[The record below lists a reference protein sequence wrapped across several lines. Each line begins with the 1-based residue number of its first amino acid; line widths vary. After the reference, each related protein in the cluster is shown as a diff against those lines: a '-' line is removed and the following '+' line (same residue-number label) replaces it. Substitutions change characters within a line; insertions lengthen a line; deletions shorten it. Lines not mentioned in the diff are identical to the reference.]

1 MISLITVIIPTYNRG
16 PSIATTIDSV
26 LAQTIIDQTE
36 IIVIDDGSTDDT
48 RQFLQIEYSKYAQIR
63 VIHQENAGVAKA
75 RNRGLEEARG
85 EFVAFLDHD
94 DIWLPQKLE
103 LQCAAFRDRP
113 QVGVVCCR
121 WRDTDLEGRFV
132 EASEE
137 AWVSRKMPSNDAYQT
152 FLRYNAVVS
161 MSVPMIRTSLLRQIG
176 GFDAKAAPCD
186 DWDLWLRLS
195 RLCHFFSLDQ
205 TLVLYRRHEQQQ
217 SQTSKKMAQ
226 RSQYVLRKQF
236 PFVWRN
242 PIKLWTAVTACAF
255 IDTVELYTQ
264 AKHCLFAKQWRK
276 AAQIILRA
284 ALRNPLALFSIEWL
298 YLMKRFAKRDSR
310 PY

>member
-1 MISLITVIIPTYNRG
+1 MNPHITVVIPTYNR
-16 PSIATTIDSV
+16 SAAIAATIDSV

-48 RQFLQIEYSKYAQIR
+48 RQFLQIEYSNHAQIR
-63 VIHQENAGVAKA
+63 LVHQQNAGVAAA
-75 RNRGLEEARG
+75 RNCGLKEARG

-94 DIWLPQKLE
+94 DLWLPQKLE
-103 LQCAAFRDRP
+103 LQVAAFGDRP

-121 WRDTDLEGRFV
+121 WRDTDMEGRFV

-137 AWVSRKMPSNDAYQT
+137 AWASRKMPRGDAHQM

-161 MSVPMIRTSLLRQIG
+161 MSVPLVRTSLLRQIG
-176 GFDAKAAPCD
+176 GFDLKAAPCD

-205 TLVLYRRHEQQQ
+205 TLVSYRRHEGQQ
-217 SQTSKKMAQ
+217 SQTSKKMSK
-226 RSQYVLRKQF
+226 RSQYLLRKQF
-236 PFVWRN
+236 PFIWRN

-255 IDTVELYTQ
+255 IDTVELYTR
-264 AKHCLFAKQWRK
+264 AKTYLFARQWRK
-276 AAQIILRA
+276 VAQIIGRA
-284 ALRNPLALFSIEWL
+284 ALRNVLALFSVEWL
-298 YLMKRFAKRDSR
+298 YLMKRLAKRDSR